1 VSIWLVITRKEL
13 IDAIRD
19 RRALLAL
26 LLFPVIGP
34 FVIYFMFN
42 TIVDIAEEAKDLTLP
57 ISGAVHA
64 PDLVDYLVQSGI
76 KLEHVE
82 IKRTQTL
89 DEKSG
94 TPVAEPP
101 SEVNTFE
108 AVPEPYTYP
117 SNLLAEVRERIEDRT
132 YDFVLVIPND
142 FSTRLA
148 HSRSV
153 NVELFHESSRAT
165 AQAKVGRVQR
175 TISAW
180 NQETASLRLMARGI
194 SPTVARPVSIEKID
208 VASPQARAQ
217 RILGMIPF
225 FIIVAAFVCGMG
237 IAVDATAGERERKS
251 LEPLLVNPI
260 ERTSIVVGKWMA
272 AATFSGVGLLLVM
285 LLNLLALNQVPL
297 EQLGLS
303 FSISATEI
311 IGIIIITLPLAF
323 FATALQLFVGIF
335 AKSFK
340 DAQAYL
346 SVISMLPMA
355 PLFYNIFNTEDRELW
370 MSLVPMLGQHMLLA
384 DVVAGK
390 NPPLFDFAV
399 AAVSVVLFSLMFIY
413 GATLVFKRERII
425 FS

>member
-1 VSIWLVITRKEL
+1 MSIWLVIMRKEL
-13 IDAIRD
+13 VDAIRD
-19 RRALLAL
+19 RRALMAL
-26 LLFPVIGP
+26 LLFPMIGP

-42 TIVDIAEEAKDLTLP
+42 TIVDIADEAKDLTLP
-57 ISGAVHA
+57 VVGAEYA
-64 PDLVDYLVQSGI
+64 PDLVDFLEQSGI
-76 KLEHVE
+76 KLIPIE
-82 IKRTQTL
+82 TGYAA
-89 DEKSG
+89 S
-94 TPVAEPP
+94 
-101 SEVNTFE
+101 SE
-108 AVPEPYTYP
+108 ARISAPYLYP
-117 SNLLAEVRERIEDRT
+117 ARLLADIREKIENRT
-132 YDFVLVIPND
+132 YDFVLLIPPD
-142 FSTRLA
+142 FSIRLGA
-148 HSRSV
+148 SKTV
-153 NVELFHESSRAT
+153 NLELFHESSRAT
-165 AQAKVGRVQR
+165 AQAKMGRVQQ

-180 NQETASLRLMARGI
+180 YQETASLRLMARGI
-194 SPTVARPVSIEKID
+194 SPTIARPVSIEKID

-260 ERTSIVVGKWMA
+260 QRTSIVVGKWMA
-272 AATFSGVGLLLVM
+272 AATFSGLGLLLVM
-285 LLNLLALNQVPL
+285 VLNLLALNQVPL

-303 FSISATEI
+303 FTISATEI
-311 IGIIIITLPLAF
+311 VGIAMITLPLAF

-355 PLFYNIFNTEDRELW
+355 PLFFNIFNTVDRELW

-390 NPPLFDFAV
+390 NPPLFDFAA
-399 AAVSVVLFSLMFIY
+399 AAVSVVLFSLIFIY

>member
-1 VSIWLVITRKEL
+1 MSIWLVITRKEL
-13 IDAIRD
+13 LDAIRD
-19 RRALLAL
+19 RRALMAL

-57 ISGAVHA
+57 IVGAEYA
-64 PDLVDYLVQSGI
+64 PDLVDFLKQSGI
-76 KLEHVE
+76 KL
-82 IKRTQTL
+82 
-89 DEKSG
+89 
-94 TPVAEPP
+94 TPIVNEYETS
-101 SEVNTFE
+101 SEAHNSK
-108 AVPEPYTYP
+108 PYIYP
-117 SNLLAEVRERIEDRT
+117 ARLLADIREKIENRT
-132 YDFVLVIPND
+132 YDFVLLIPPD
-142 FSTRLA
+142 FSIRLGE
-148 HSRSV
+148 SKTV
-153 NVELFHESSRAT
+153 NLELFHESSRAT
-165 AQAKVGRVQR
+165 AQAKMGRVQQ

-180 NQETASLRLMARGI
+180 HQETASLRLMARGI
-194 SPTVARPVSIEKID
+194 SPTIARPVSIEKID

-260 ERTSIVVGKWMA
+260 QRTSIVVGKWMA
-272 AATFSGVGLLLVM
+272 AATFSGLGLLLVM
-285 LLNLLALNQVPL
+285 VLNLLALNQVPL

-311 IGIIIITLPLAF
+311 IGIVMITLPLAF

-355 PLFYNIFNTEDRELW
+355 PLFFNIFNTVDRELW

-399 AAVSVVLFSLMFIY
+399 AAVSVVLFSLVFIY

>member
-1 VSIWLVITRKEL
+1 MSIWLVITRKEL
-13 IDAIRD
+13 LDAIRD
-19 RRALLAL
+19 RRALMAL

-57 ISGAVHA
+57 IVGAEYA
-64 PDLVDYLVQSGI
+64 PDLVDFLKQSGI
-76 KLEHVE
+76 KL
-82 IKRTQTL
+82 
-89 DEKSG
+89 
-94 TPVAEPP
+94 TPIVNEYETS
-101 SEVNTFE
+101 SEAHNSK
-108 AVPEPYTYP
+108 PYIYP
-117 SNLLAEVRERIEDRT
+117 ARLLADIREKIENRT
-132 YDFVLVIPND
+132 YDFVLLIPPD
-142 FSTRLA
+142 FSFRLGE
-148 HSRSV
+148 SKTV
-153 NVELFHESSRAT
+153 NLELFHESSRAT
-165 AQAKVGRVQR
+165 AQAKMGRVQQ

-180 NQETASLRLMARGI
+180 HQETASLRLMARGI
-194 SPTVARPVSIEKID
+194 SPTIARPVSIEKID

-260 ERTSIVVGKWMA
+260 QRTSIVVGKWMA
-272 AATFSGVGLLLVM
+272 AATFSGLGLLLVM
-285 LLNLLALNQVPL
+285 VLNLLALNQVPL

-311 IGIIIITLPLAF
+311 IGIVMITLPLAF

-355 PLFYNIFNTEDRELW
+355 PLFFNIFNTVDRELW

-399 AAVSVVLFSLMFIY
+399 AAVSVVLFSFVFIY